1 LDEAAWK
8 RKEGFLIYNIII
20 PALGAT
26 GGDMVL
32 EDWRAQP
39 GQFVKSGSALFVVTT
54 DKATVEVEA
63 FHDGYLRE
71 TLVTPGT
78 TVSVQ
83 TVVGRIS
90 DTLDEPLSGGITE
103 QAVKEED
110 RKAQAE
116 EPPKNLSEI
125 STQGGVHRTAIPG
138 DTADPGGENTFRMDT
153 KVAQGRPGRR
163 LASPLARRMAK
174 ELGLDLSAI
183 QASGS
188 MGQILKRDV
197 LQAAKQTRIES
208 GVRHVPL
215 SPMRRAIA
223 QLTQKSNAEVPH
235 FHASMA
241 IDMTEAKAMLS
252 QAAVMAERNNLA
264 APTINDLSIRA
275 AALALRQT
283 PALNASLQGEEMLY
297 FDEINIGVVIGL
309 AEGLLI
315 PVIRHADRL
324 NLFTLAAFT
333 RQLRTAAEN
342 GQLSSSQLSGA
353 TFTVSNLGMHGLD
366 SFTAVINPPEAGIL
380 ALGAAKEGP
389 AAWQGSI
396 ALRWLM
402 TATLAVDHR
411 IIDGVTAAKF
421 LDAFKQLLENPLSL
435 ALEAPREGNA

>member
-1 LDEAAWK
+1 M
-8 RKEGFLIYNIII
+8 IYNIVI

-26 GGDMVL
+26 GGDVVL
-32 EDWRAQP
+32 EDWRVQP

-83 TVVGRIS
+83 TVVGRMS
-90 DTLDEPLSGGITE
+90 DTLDEPISSGSAD
-103 QAVKEED
+103 QAIKVED
-110 RKAQAE
+110 RQAQAE
-116 EPPKNLSEI
+116 ETPKNLSET
-125 STQGGVHRTAIPG
+125 STPGGVHRTAL
-138 DTADPGGENTFRMDT
+138 PGGSSVPSGENILRMDT
-153 KVAQGRPGRR
+153 KIAQGRPGRR

-174 ELGLDLSAI
+174 ELGLELSAL

-197 LQAAKQTRIES
+197 LRAVEQTRAGG

-223 QLTQKSNAEVPH
+223 QLTQKSNTEVPH

-252 QAAVMAERNNLA
+252 QAAVWAERNYWA

-283 PALNASLQGEEMLY
+283 PALNASLQGEEILF

-315 PVIRHADRL
+315 PVIHHADRL
-324 NLFTLAAFT
+324 NLFTLAATT
-333 RQLRTAAEN
+333 RHLRTASEN

-380 ALGAAKEGP
+380 ALGSAKEGP

-421 LDAFKQLLENPLSL
+421 LEAFKQLLENPLSL
-435 ALEAPREGNA
+435 TLEAPQEVNA

>member
-1 LDEAAWK
+1 M
-8 RKEGFLIYNIII
+8 IYDIVI

-26 GGDMVL
+26 GGDVVL
-32 EDWRAQP
+32 EEWRVQP
-39 GQFVKSGSALFVVTT
+39 GQVVKSGSALFVVTT

-83 TVVGRIS
+83 KVVGRMS
-90 DTLDEPLSGGITE
+90 DTLDEPLSGGTAE
-103 QAVKEED
+103 QSVTVED

-116 EPPKNLSEI
+116 EPPGNLSEI
-125 STQGGVHRTAIPG
+125 FTPGGVHRTTLPEAS
-138 DTADPGGENTFRMDT
+138 AVPGGSILGLDS
-153 KVAQGRPGRR
+153 KVGQGRPGRR

-174 ELGLDLSAI
+174 ELGLDLSVI

-197 LQAAKQTRIES
+197 LQAAEQTRAAG

-223 QLTQKSNAEVPH
+223 QRTQKSNAEVPH
-235 FHASMA
+235 FHGSMM
-241 IDMTEAKAMLS
+241 IDMTEAKTMLS
-252 QAAVMAERNNLA
+252 QVAVRAERNNWA

-275 AALALRQT
+275 AALALRET
-283 PALNASLQGEEMLY
+283 PALNVSLQGKEILY

-309 AEGLLI
+309 VEGLLI

-324 NLFTLAAFT
+324 NLFTLAATT

-342 GQLSSSQLSGA
+342 GQLSSSQLGGA
-353 TFTVSNLGMHGLD
+353 TFTISNLGMYGLD
-366 SFTAVINPPEAGIL
+366 SFSAVINPPESGIL
-380 ALGAAKEGP
+380 ALGAAKERP
-389 AAWQGSI
+389 AAWQGNI

-411 IIDGVTAAKF
+411 LVDGVTVAKF

-435 ALEAPREGNA
+435 ALEAPQESNA